1 MGRQYAPRRQGRLRV
16 RVRLGTGRQ
25 SDRRVPLHGVTHVEH
40 KNFAA
45 FADASMLAGADRQQM
60 RDLSRRMRAAWLAF
74 VVHGDPNAAA
84 GTGLPHWDR
93 FTPDNPTVLHLA
105 SIPVADRATPAI

>member
-1 MGRQYAPRRQGRLRV
+1 MSETNPV
-16 RVRLGTGRQ
+16 RDTQPMQ
-25 SDRRVPLHGVTHVEH
+25 SAGE
-40 KNFAA
+40 
-45 FADASMLAGADRQQM
+45 ML
-60 RDLSRRMRAAWLAF
+60 RAAWLAF

-105 SIPVADRATPAI
+105 SIPVADRATPWR